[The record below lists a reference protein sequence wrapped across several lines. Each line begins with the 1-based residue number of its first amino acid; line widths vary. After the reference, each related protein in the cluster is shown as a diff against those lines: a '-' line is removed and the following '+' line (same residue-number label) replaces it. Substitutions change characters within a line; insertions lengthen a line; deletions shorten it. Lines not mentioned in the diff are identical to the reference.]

1 MKHLFIFSALLLLSL
16 ASAAQGII
24 RGKVT
29 DGITGDVLIGANVLI
44 EGTTKGAMVDLDGNF
59 SLEGLEPGTYSISAS
74 FISYEKVTETDVVV
88 NDGEVTIINFNL
100 TPATFVIEQAA
111 EVVTKADR
119 SRSTY
124 MESVK
129 KKNASMMDFISSQEI
144 KRTGDSDASSAL
156 KRVTGVSTV
165 GNYVFVRG
173 LSDRYLKTTLNGAEI
188 PSLDPKR
195 NSVQMDIFPTNL
207 VDNLVVV
214 KTLQADLPADYS
226 GAFIN
231 VITKDFPTEF
241 SFRYSGSFGYNT
253 NATFNDLF
261 LTSER
266 SSTDIW
272 GFDNGFRDIP
282 SSVTDAGSVPN
293 IDVSNFYEALVFA
306 GFQDDLDAIGV
317 GPGDIGTGDGQTPI
331 GDVVNQIEGVES
343 VAQVTNE
350 FLPAVRE
357 FNNRELT
364 DMGQSFDNTWDPIR
378 EVQNLDISQ
387 SISFGNQGKLFGK
400 PLGYVFGLQ
409 YKRQNRFYDNGTTG
423 RFKLTGNE
431 NTTDVL
437 NTERRLD
444 DAMGVQS
451 TYISALLNFSYKLSG
466 NHKLG
471 FTFMPNVS
479 GINSARYQ
487 DGINPSDDIGL
498 GQEQRSVQYLERNM
512 NVYQLR
518 GEHYLPELGRA
529 KIEWLG
535 SYTRGVQN
543 TPDLRMFINSYT
555 ESEGGG
561 TFYFDAE
568 GNDVTEDA
576 LALLADGENLEEY
589 FPGFTTQTVTGT
601 QIDYEI
607 QDNLYPSPTRYFR
620 EMVDGTT
627 DLKAHIEFPFENA
640 TGLKNKIR
648 FGGSYVR
655 RTRDYTESRYSFISQ
670 NMPYNGDPTAYFA
683 PENMVVIPGNADG
696 YLYLRDDTDIQNTY
710 NASMDVLGVYGM
722 VDWNITSKL
731 RVNTGVRLETTDML
745 LESAKLLDEE
755 LEPELADEFRG
766 SLDLT
771 DVLPSLNVTYLLR
784 QYDLAITNLRF
795 SASRSV
801 ARPMFREKAPFSV
814 FDFELQEQQTG
825 NTDLDRTLIDNFD
838 LRLEHYPKPGEIYSV
853 SVFYKNFTNPI
864 EQVIVATAQNTEI
877 TWKNVPTATLLG
889 AEFEVRKSLGFLG
902 EGMAP
907 FGIGANL
914 TIVQSATDIEERE
927 LEQIRATDVDH
938 ADTRPMFG
946 QSPYIINA
954 IATYDNDSLGLNV
967 ALTFNIQGEKL
978 VLVTQGGTPDVYDQP
993 VGNLDF
999 TVSKRI
1005 GDKFSLG
1012 FKARNLL
1019 NPIVRQ
1025 TYEFKGT
1032 EYTFQS
1038 MQWGRTF
1045 SVGFTYDI

>member
-1 MKHLFIFSALLLLSL
+1 MKKLLFFITALMLTG
-16 ASAAQGII
+16 AAAAQGII

-29 DGITGDVLIGANVLI
+29 DGVTGESLIGANVI
-44 EGTTKGAMVDLDGNF
+44 IDGSTKGAMADLDGNY
-59 SLEGLEPGTYSISAS
+59 SLENLEPGSYTIAAS
-74 FISYEKVTETDVVV
+74 FISYEKITETEVIVK
-88 NDGEVTIINFNL
+88 DGEVTIVNFNL
-100 TPATFVIEQAA
+100 MPATFIIEQAA

-124 MESVK
+124 MENIK
-129 KKNASMMDFISSQEI
+129 KKDASMMDYISSQQI
-144 KRTGDSDASSAL
+144 KRTGDSDAAGAL

-173 LSDRYLKTTLNGAEI
+173 LSDRYIKTTLNGAEI

-231 VITKDFPTEF
+231 VITKDFPEEF
-241 SFRYSGSFGYNT
+241 SFNYSGSFGYNT
-253 NATFNDLF
+253 NATFNDQF

-266 SSTDIW
+266 STTDIW

-282 SSVTDAGSVPN
+282 DIVSDASAIPSRDN
-293 IDVSNFYEALVFA
+293 ASFYEALVFA
-306 GFQDDLDAIGV
+306 GFEDDLDAIGV
-317 GPGDIGTGDGQTPI
+317 GPDDIGTNEGQTSI
-331 GDVVNQIEGVES
+331 SDVVNQIEGVES
-343 VAQVTNE
+343 VSQVQNE

-364 DMGQSFDNTWDPIR
+364 AMGQSFDNTWDPIQ
-378 EVQNLDISQ
+378 ELQNIDISQ

-400 PLGYVFGLQ
+400 PLGYVVGIQ
-409 YKRQNRFYDNGTTG
+409 YKRQNRFYDNGATG

-431 NTTDVL
+431 NTTNVL

-451 TYISALLNFSYKLSG
+451 TYVSALLNFSYKLSN

-471 FTFMPNVS
+471 LTFMPNVS
-479 GINSARYQ
+479 GVNSSRYQ
-487 DGINPSDDIGL
+487 DGINPSDDVGL

-512 NVYQLR
+512 TVYQLR
-518 GEHYLPELGRA
+518 GEHFLPDFGRA
-529 KIEWLG
+529 KIEWMG

-543 TPDLRMFINSYT
+543 TPDLRVFINSYE
-555 ESEGGG
+555 ESAGG

-576 LALLADGENLEEY
+576 EALLADGEILEEY
-589 FPGFTTQTVTGT
+589 FPGFTTETVEGPIRTY
-601 QIDYEI
+601 DI

-620 EMVDGTT
+620 EMIDGTT
-627 DLKAHIEFPFENA
+627 DLKAHIEFPFENSS
-640 TGLKNKIR
+640 GLTNKVR
-648 FGGSYVR
+648 FGGSFVR
-655 RTRDYTESRYSFISQ
+655 RTRDYSEARYSFISAGLG
-670 NMPYNGDPTAYFA
+670 YNGNPNEYFS
-683 PENMVVIPGNADG
+683 EDNMVVIPGGPDG

-710 NASMDVLGVYGM
+710 DATMDVLGAYGL

-731 RVNTGVRLETTDML
+731 RINTGLRVETTDML
-745 LESAKLLDEE
+745 LESAILDEGE
-755 LEPELADEFRG
+755 LTEELQNEFRG
-766 SLDLT
+766 SLDLV
-771 DVLPSLNVTYLLR
+771 DVLPSLNLTYLLR
-784 QYDLAITNLRF
+784 QYDLATTNLRV

-801 ARPMFREKAPFSV
+801 ARPMFREKAPFSI
-814 FDFELQEQQTG
+814 FDFEIQEQQTG
-825 NTDLDRTLIDNFD
+825 NINLDRTLINNFD
-838 LRLEHYPKPGEIYSV
+838 LRLEHFPRPGEIYSV
-853 SVFYKNFTNPI
+853 SGFVKQFTNPI
-864 EQVIVATAQNTEI
+864 EQVIVATSQNTEI
-877 TWKNVPTATLLG
+877 TWRNVPSATLLG
-889 AEFEVRKSLGFLG
+889 AEFEVRKSLAFMG
-902 EGMAP
+902 EAMAP
-907 FGIGANL
+907 FGVGFNL
-914 TIVQSATDIEERE
+914 TLVQSATDIEERE
-927 LEQIRATDVDH
+927 LEQIRATDPDH
-938 ADTRPMFG
+938 LDTRPMFG

-954 IATYDNDSLGLNV
+954 IATYDNDSLGLNMAV
-967 ALTFNIQGEKL
+967 TFNIQGPKL

-999 TVSKRI
+999 TLSKRI
-1005 GDKFSLG
+1005 SDKFTLG

-1019 NPIVRQ
+1019 NPVIRQ
-1025 TYEFKGT
+1025 TYEFKGV
-1032 EYTFQS
+1032 EYNFQS

-1045 SVGFTYDI
+1045 SLGFSYNI